1 MVSLRDEDGRMTS
14 AYQIKAIWDPDAK
27 VYYSETNVPGLVV
40 EAETLPEF
48 VSIAE
53 ELLPEMLRANTTDAP
68 TAGGRISS
76 GNFSIAL

>member
-1 MVSLRDEDGRMTS
+1 MASTYHIRAV
-14 AYQIKAIWDPDAK
+14 WDPEAK

-48 VSIAE
+48 IAIAE
-53 ELLPEMLRANTTDAP
+53 ELLPEMLKANTSE
-68 TAGGRISS
+68 AGSGDSHITS